1 MGAWAGEV
9 PPGMEL
15 KKRGD
20 ILKCMPRE
28 PLARSERIRRRIDKA
43 KPGWVFTPFDF
54 LDFGSPYL
62 VGMVLLRLM
71 RKGLVRRL
79 TRGLY
84 DIPRKHPQLGDLSP
98 AAEEIAR
105 AVARRDGATIQPSEA
120 TAANLLHLTEQVPA
134 RIEYET
140 DGPSRV
146 IRVGKLTI
154 KFRKRPRRKLGSV
167 APVSSMVFAG
177 LRNLGRSHA
186 TVERVRHLR
195 DSLKPDDRRQ
205 LLVDLPSAPVWMHPL
220 LRSLVDEEAEPRN
233 RKKTKR
239 ASKTTAEGPRDE

>member
-1 MGAWAGEV
+1 M
-9 PPGMEL
+9 
-15 KKRGD
+15 
-20 ILKCMPRE
+20 
-28 PLARSERIRRRIDKA
+28 ARQPVASSERNRRRIDQA
-43 KPGWVFTPFDF
+43 EPGWVFTPFDF

-79 TRGLY
+79 ARGLY
-84 DIPRKHPQLGDLSP
+84 DVPRHHPQLGELSP

-154 KFRKRPRRKLGSV
+154 KFRKRPRRKIGSV

-177 LRNLGRSHA
+177 LRNLGRLHA
-186 TVERVRHLR
+186 TKERVRHLR
-195 DSLKPDDRRQ
+195 DALKATDRRQ
-205 LLVDLPSAPVWMHPL
+205 LLADLPSAPAWMHPL
-220 LRSLVDEEAEPRN
+220 LRSLVDEEAPS
-233 RKKTKR
+233 RKRKRTKR
-239 ASKTTAEGPRDE
+239 ASKPTADDSRDE